1 MSNDLFSSLKT
12 YLTKLSDGEKTP
24 QEVAA
29 ALNAWARESADT
41 LKAKIHDEVE
51 ATVLKMGFVKREEF
65 DRLVA
70 RVDAIAPTK
79 APKAAKKAAPAK
91 AAKKAAPPK
100 AAKKAAPA
108 KAAKKTAPAKA
119 AKAAKK
125 KIGVKK

>member
-29 ALNAWARESADT
+29 ALNAWARESADS

-65 DRLVA
+65 DRLLA
-70 RVDAIAPTK
+70 RVDALASVKKSAPGKKKDAPATKKSAAKKTAPTK
-79 APKAAKKAAPAK
+79 KKAAPAK
-91 AAKKAAPPK
+91 KKSGAKK
-100 AAKKAAPA
+100 
-108 KAAKKTAPAKA
+108 
-119 AKAAKK
+119 
-125 KIGVKK
+125 

>member
-41 LKAKIHDEVE
+41 LKSKIHDEVE

-65 DRLVA
+65 DRLLA
-70 RVDAIAPTK
+70 RVDALAPVKKSAPGKKKDAPATKKSAAKKTAPTK
-79 APKAAKKAAPAK
+79 KKAAPAK
-91 AAKKAAPPK
+91 KKSGAKK
-100 AAKKAAPA
+100 
-108 KAAKKTAPAKA
+108 
-119 AKAAKK
+119 
-125 KIGVKK
+125 

>member
-65 DRLVA
+65 DQLLA
-70 RVDAIAPTK
+70 RVDAIAPVEKKTASTK
-79 APKAAKKAAPAK
+79 KVAAKKAPVK
-91 AAKKAAPPK
+91 KKAAPVK
-100 AAKKAAPA
+100 KKSGAKK
-108 KAAKKTAPAKA
+108 
-119 AKAAKK
+119 
-125 KIGVKK
+125 

>member
-65 DRLVA
+65 DRLLA
-70 RVDAIAPTK
+70 RVDAIAPVKKAAPTK
-79 APKAAKKAAPAK
+79 KKSAAKKAAPAK
-91 AAKKAAPPK
+91 KKASPAK
-100 AAKKAAPA
+100 KKAAPA
-108 KAAKKTAPAKA
+108 KKSGAKK
-119 AKAAKK
+119 
-125 KIGVKK
+125 

>member
-29 ALNAWARESADT
+29 ALNAWARESADA

-65 DRLVA
+65 DRLLA
-70 RVDAIAPTK
+70 RVDAIAPVK
-79 APKAAKKAAPAK
+79 KVAPAKKKSAAKKAAPAK
-91 AAKKAAPPK
+91 KKASPVR
-100 AAKKAAPA
+100 KKAAPA
-108 KAAKKTAPAKA
+108 KKS
-119 AKAAKK
+119 
-125 KIGVKK
+125 GVKK

>member
-65 DRLVA
+65 DQLQA
-70 RVDAIAPTK
+70 RVDAIAPVKKTASTKKTATKK
-79 APKAAKKAAPAK
+79 APATKRAEPATKKAAPAK
-91 AAKKAAPPK
+91 KKSGAKK
-100 AAKKAAPA
+100 
-108 KAAKKTAPAKA
+108 
-119 AKAAKK
+119 
-125 KIGVKK
+125 

>member
-29 ALNAWARESADT
+29 ALNAWARESADS

-65 DRLVA
+65 DRLLA
-70 RVDAIAPTK
+70 RVEAIAPV
-79 APKAAKKAAPAK
+79 KKAAPAK
-91 AAKKAAPPK
+91 
-100 AAKKAAPA
+100 KKAAPA
-108 KAAKKTAPAKA
+108 KKKAAPAKKKA
-119 AKAAKK
+119 APAKK
-125 KIGVKK
+125 KAAPTKKSGTKK

>member
-65 DRLVA
+65 DQLQA
-70 RVDAIAPTK
+70 RVDAIAPVKKTASTK
-79 APKAAKKAAPAK
+79 KTATKKAAPVK
-91 AAKKAAPPK
+91 KKAAPVK
-100 AAKKAAPA
+100 KKSGAKK
-108 KAAKKTAPAKA
+108 
-119 AKAAKK
+119 
-125 KIGVKK
+125 

>member
-29 ALNAWARESADT
+29 ALNAWARESADA

-65 DRLVA
+65 DQLQA
-70 RVDAIAPTK
+70 RVDAIAPVKKTASTK
-79 APKAAKKAAPAK
+79 KIATKKAAPVK
-91 AAKKAAPPK
+91 KKAAPVK
-100 AAKKAAPA
+100 KKSGAKK
-108 KAAKKTAPAKA
+108 
-119 AKAAKK
+119 
-125 KIGVKK
+125 

>member
-29 ALNAWARESADT
+29 ALNAWARESADS

-65 DRLVA
+65 DRLLA
-70 RVDAIAPTK
+70 RVDAIAPV
-79 APKAAKKAAPAK
+79 KKAAPAK
-91 AAKKAAPPK
+91 KKSAAKKATTVK
-100 AAKKAAPA
+100 KKAAPA
-108 KAAKKTAPAKA
+108 KKKSGAKK
-119 AKAAKK
+119 
-125 KIGVKK
+125 

>member
-1 MSNDLFSSLKT
+1 MSNDLLASLKT

-65 DRLVA
+65 DQLQA
-70 RVDAIAPTK
+70 RVDAIAPAKKKT
-79 APKAAKKAAPAK
+79 APVKKSAAKKAAPAK
-91 AAKKAAPPK
+91 
-100 AAKKAAPA
+100 KKAAPA
-108 KAAKKTAPAKA
+108 KKKG
-119 AKAAKK
+119 
-125 KIGVKK
+125 GVKK

>member
-65 DRLVA
+65 DRLLA
-70 RVDAIAPTK
+70 RVDAIAPAKKK
-79 APKAAKKAAPAK
+79 AAPAKKKSAAKKAAPAK
-91 AAKKAAPPK
+91 
-100 AAKKAAPA
+100 KKAAPA
-108 KAAKKTAPAKA
+108 KKSGAKK
-119 AKAAKK
+119 
-125 KIGVKK
+125 

>member
-29 ALNAWARESADT
+29 ALNAWARESADA

-65 DRLVA
+65 DQLQA
-70 RVDAIAPTK
+70 RVDAIAPVKKKTSSTKKSATKKSATKK
-79 APKAAKKAAPAK
+79 APAKKKAAPAK
-91 AAKKAAPPK
+91 KKSGAKK
-100 AAKKAAPA
+100 
-108 KAAKKTAPAKA
+108 
-119 AKAAKK
+119 
-125 KIGVKK
+125 

>member
-29 ALNAWARESADT
+29 ALNAWARESADS

-65 DRLVA
+65 DRLLA
-70 RVDAIAPTK
+70 RVDEIAPVKKKK
-79 APKAAKKAAPAK
+79 AAPAKKSAAKKAAPAK
-91 AAKKAAPPK
+91 
-100 AAKKAAPA
+100 KKAAPA
-108 KAAKKTAPAKA
+108 KKKTGAKK
-119 AKAAKK
+119 
-125 KIGVKK
+125 